1 MKQNRTDWYG
11 AADGPVPQSCQ
22 LKTVL
27 YSTVMEQDA
36 KRSCGRREARKQD
49 RRLTIMATAR
59 RMFLE
64 NGYAATSMSAI
75 AAELGGSKA
84 TLWNY
89 FPSKEELFD
98 AVLDDATAVY
108 RQQLTDLLRPTP
120 DMAATVLAFTRSF
133 IAKITSLEAVQLHR
147 LVATEA
153 ARSPEVGRIFS
164 RVPQRTRQLLAEFF
178 AAAMAAGQLRQADPA
193 DAANVVTYLCMGLQ
207 QRMLWGGAAPSAAEI
222 EAGAQTATEVFLRA
236 YSPDGTGGA

>member
-1 MKQNRTDWYG
+1 MERDLK
-11 AADGPVPQSCQ
+11 AATG
-22 LKTVL
+22 K
-27 YSTVMEQDA
+27 
-36 KRSCGRREARKQD
+36 REARKQD
-49 RRLTIMATAR
+49 RRLAIMAIAR

-98 AVLDDATAVY
+98 AVLDDATAAY

-120 DMAATVLAFTRSF
+120 DLGATVLAFTRSF
-133 IAKITSLEAVQLHR
+133 IAKITSRDAVQLHR
-147 LVATEA
+147 LVAAEA
-153 ARSPEVGRIFS
+153 ARSPEVGLIFS

-193 DAANVVTYLCMGLQ
+193 DAANVVTYLCMVLQ
-207 QRMLWGGAAPSAAEI
+207 QRVLWGGAAPTAAEI
-222 EAGAQTATEVFLRA
+222 EAGAATATEVFLRA
-236 YSPDGTGGA
+236 YAPERSHSA